1 MKIIIDAM
9 GGDHAP
15 QATVEGGI
23 MAAQEFGLDV
33 VLVGRVAE
41 ILSCIEQLGHG
52 DLPKGIAVA
61 DATEVVT
68 MDDDPANVIREK
80 KDSSLSVGLRM
91 LRDGEGDAFVSAGNT
106 GALLAGATLIPKRIK
121 GIRRAAL
128 APVIPNRET
137 GALVIDC
144 GANAE
149 CTPEYL
155 LQFAYM
161 GAYYAKN
168 VMGQSNPRVGLLNN
182 GSEPSKGTEL
192 QRETYALLETAREAG
207 KLNFIGNVEGREV
220 MLGGVDVVVTDG
232 FTGNILLKTIEGTA
246 MCLMGEL
253 KDALTKS
260 TKTKLGALL
269 VKSGLRG
276 LKKKLDHAE
285 IGGTVLLG
293 ISKPVIKAH
302 GNSTAYAIRSAIRQA
317 RDITAS
323 GIIQDIRDN
332 IDEIKLEKE

>member
-1 MKIIIDAM
+1 
-9 GGDHAP
+9 
-15 QATVEGGI
+15 
-23 MAAQEFGLDV
+23 MAAQEFGVDV

-41 ILSCIEQLGHG
+41 ILGCIEKLGHG
-52 DLPKGIAVA
+52 DLPRGIAVA
-61 DATEVVT
+61 DAAEVVT

-80 KDSSLSVGLRM
+80 KDSSLVVGLNM
-91 LRDGEGDAFVSAGNT
+91 LKDGEGDAFVSAGNT
-106 GALLAGATLIPKRIK
+106 GALLAGATLITKRIK

-128 APVIPNRET
+128 APVIPNREN

-149 CTPEYL
+149 CTAEYL

-168 VMGQSNPRVGLLNN
+168 MMKQISPRVGLLNN

-192 QRETYALLETAREAG
+192 QRETYVLLDEAKAAG

-220 MLGGVDVVVTDG
+220 MMGGVDVVVTDG

-253 KDALTKS
+253 KAALTKS
-260 TKTKLGALL
+260 GKTKLGALL
-269 VKSGLRG
+269 VKDGLRG

-285 IGGTVLLG
+285 VGGTVLLG

-302 GNSTAYAIRSAIRQA
+302 GNSEAYAMRSAIRQA
-317 RDITAS
+317 RDITNA
-323 GIIQDIRDN
+323 GIIRDIQDN
-332 IDEIKLEKE
+332 IDEIKLEQV